1 MEDDEQQRPTHHNGA
16 NLQNCDGNRNSF
28 ILLMCLVPRCF
39 DGDAQRPV
47 QAMLHVL
54 YATNALSAINLY
66 LTFYD
71 NRVSEPGVGTGESNE
86 AGQGLCAVRP
96 QPRVFGGILS
106 RIEHVPP
113 TRCSVMK
120 YPIPEHVNEYLTWLF
135 STINGIMRYLIISNL
150 CWTFKNMWP
159 IAGWRTS
166 HSRRPVNELNKCRMT
181 GKLIKITVNIRFD
194 LVFGNIM
201 VNNVNEAIIK

>member
-1 MEDDEQQRPTHHNGA
+1 MEDEEQQRPTHHNGA

-71 NRVSEPGVGTGESNE
+71 NRVSEPGVGTRALRRATTTQS
-86 AGQGLCAVRP
+86 
-96 QPRVFGGILS
+96 FGGILS

-135 STINGIMRYLIISNL
+135 STINGIMRYLIISIL
-150 CWTFKNMWP
+150 CWTFKNMRP
-159 IAGWRTS
+159 IAGWC
-166 HSRRPVNELNKCRMT
+166 HFPL
-181 GKLIKITVNIRFD
+181 
-194 LVFGNIM
+194 
-201 VNNVNEAIIK
+201 EATRK

>member
-28 ILLMCLVPRCF
+28 ILLMCPVPRSF

-96 QPRVFGGILS
+96 QPRVLAA
-106 RIEHVPP
+106 
-113 TRCSVMK
+113 
-120 YPIPEHVNEYLTWLF
+120 YLV
-135 STINGIMRYLIISNL
+135 G
-150 CWTFKNMWP
+150 
-159 IAGWRTS
+159 
-166 HSRRPVNELNKCRMT
+166 LNTCRQR
-181 GKLIKITVNIRFD
+181 VA
-194 LVFGNIM
+194 VS
-201 VNNVNEAIIK
+201 